1 MSHADF
7 RPKRRSGVVPSGKPR
22 RKIPLLRILLL
33 LILAFFVYLK
43 FDSLWTGIRALNPVA
58 LWDRAFGGDRA
69 APDARSHPVWSADSS
84 QFSLECPGGLR
95 GCCDT
100 APRSG
105 AGVCREAAALL
116 AKARARGLLPPA
128 SSATPES
135 PLRLH
140 ARARVSRAARDFFE
154 LTALQGRVSGK
165 KDGAF
170 SLRKNSAGVWCD
182 ARHLCLSRSA
192 PRSPLALGR
201 LLHGPDSLGARWV
214 SASSAVHPVLSGR
227 ITAID
232 SAPVPGSPGRKG
244 ARVRLY
250 HGGELYTSYEPLRLV
265 PAGVRPGAMVTPG
278 TVLGEAPWLAAGY
291 TVYLRARR
299 AGLNLDPAEF
309 FSMQPK
315 AAAEEADTAAVP
327 ESPR

>member
-7 RPKRRSGVVPSGKPR
+7 RPKRRSGVVPSGRPR

-33 LILAFFVYLK
+33 LLLAFFVYLK

-58 LWDRAFGGDRA
+58 LWDRAFGGDRV
-69 APDARSHPVWSADSS
+69 APDARAHPVWSADSS
-84 QFSLECPGGLR
+84 RFSLECPGGLR

-140 ARARVSRAARDFFE
+140 ARAGVSRAAQGFFE
-154 LTALQGRVSGK
+154 LTALQGRASGK
-165 KDGAF
+165 TGGAF
-170 SLRKNSAGVWCD
+170 ALRKNSAGIWCD

-201 LLHGPDSLGARWV
+201 LLRGPDSLGAARWV

-227 ITAID
+227 IAAID
-232 SAPVPGSPGRKG
+232 SVPGG

-250 HGGELYTSYEPLRLV
+250 HGGELYTSYEPLRFV
-265 PAGVRPGAMVTPG
+265 PAGLRPGAMVTPG
-278 TVLGEAPWLAAGY
+278 SVLGEAPWLAAGY
-291 TVYLRARR
+291 TVYLRVRR

-309 FSMQPK
+309 FSIQPV
-315 AAAEEADTAAVP
+315 AAAEEADTAAIP
-327 ESPR
+327 DSP